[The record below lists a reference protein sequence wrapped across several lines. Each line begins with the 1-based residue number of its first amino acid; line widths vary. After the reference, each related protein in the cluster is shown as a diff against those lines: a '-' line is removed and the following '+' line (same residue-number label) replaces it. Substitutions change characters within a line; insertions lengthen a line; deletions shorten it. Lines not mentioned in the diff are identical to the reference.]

1 MFFDIR
7 RYLNCSIILFTFY
20 AFGGPYLPFLL
31 FFTSKASVLL
41 YFCTSVLL
49 YFCTSVLLYFCTSVL
64 PGSSSSNICVEMITN
79 KSFTARVCLM
89 ISICYFI
96 FTFYSTASYL
106 SSIFLIIFLFS
117 VYYAIR
123 GQIYTLSAAH
133 ISSLFVLQSSS

>member
-41 YFCTSVLL
+41 HFCTSVLL
-49 YFCTSVLLYFCTSVL
+49 YFCTPVL

-89 ISICYFI
+89 IPICYFI

>member
-41 YFCTSVLL
+41 YFCTSVL
-49 YFCTSVLLYFCTSVL
+49 

-79 KSFTARVCLM
+79 KSFTVHVCLM
-89 ISICYFI
+89 IPICYFI
-96 FTFYSTASYL
+96 FTFYSTFSYL

>member
-31 FFTSKASVLL
+31 FFTSKA
-41 YFCTSVLL
+41 SVLL

>member
-49 YFCTSVLLYFCTSVL
+49 YFCTSVL

-79 KSFTARVCLM
+79 KSFTVRVCLM
-89 ISICYFI
+89 IPICYFI